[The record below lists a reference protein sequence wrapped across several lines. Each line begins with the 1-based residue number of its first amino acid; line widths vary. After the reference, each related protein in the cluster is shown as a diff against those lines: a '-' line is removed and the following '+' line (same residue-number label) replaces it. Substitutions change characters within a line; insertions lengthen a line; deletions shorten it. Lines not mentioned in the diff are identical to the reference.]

1 MERLTSK
8 QKIDP
13 NLKILENTPLK
24 PLTTI
29 GTGGPA
35 RFFLACASNE
45 DIIQGLQFA
54 KSRDLKVLVLGG
66 GSNVLISDD
75 GFQGLVLH
83 VATRGVSFDSGGR
96 VTASAGVKWSEF
108 VQSCIDRELSG
119 VETLAGIPGLV
130 GATPIQNVG
139 AYGQEVANVIEAVQT
154 IEKSTLIPRTFSA
167 KDCRFGYR
175 QSRFKADD
183 LDKFIITSVT
193 FRLSQTQ
200 EPEPRYEELKASLGL
215 DPAWQ
220 TATRSQR
227 LNLMSAH
234 VTKIRA
240 SKGMVIDP
248 RDPDTKSVGSFF
260 MNPVVPQPLK
270 EKVEG
275 IAAAEKLVRPFVAH
289 HVGNNLWKL
298 SAAWLIENSGINKGQ
313 ILAGAR
319 VSTKHVLA
327 LTNPG
332 HASTEDILNFAD
344 FITTKVEQKFGVRLE
359 REPVVVP

>member
-1 MERLTSK
+1 MESLTPK
-8 QKIDP
+8 QKIAL

-35 RFFLACASNE
+35 RFYLACASND
-45 DIIQGLQFA
+45 DIIEGLQFA
-54 KSRDLKVLVLGG
+54 KSKGLKVFVLGG

-75 GFQGLVLH
+75 GFQGLVLQ
-83 VATRGVSFDSGGR
+83 VATQGVSFDTDGR
-96 VTASAGVKWSEF
+96 VTVSAGVNWNEF
-108 VQSCIDRELSG
+108 VQASISKELTG

-139 AYGQEVANVIEAVQT
+139 AYGQEVANVIEVVQT
-154 IEKSTLIPRTFSA
+154 LEKSTLVPRVFSA

-175 QSRFKADD
+175 QSRFKAED

-200 EPEPRYEELKASLGL
+200 EPKPLYEELKASLGS

-220 TATRSQR
+220 RASRSEQI
-227 LNLMSAH
+227 NLMSAH
-234 VTKIRA
+234 VIRLRA

-248 RDPDTKSVGSFF
+248 KDPDTKSVGSFF
-260 MNPVVPQPLK
+260 MNPVVPQILK
-270 EKVEG
+270 EKVER
-275 IAAAEKLVRPFVAH
+275 IAAAEKSVRPFVAH

-298 SAAWLIENSGINKGQ
+298 SAAWLIESAGINKGQ

-332 HASTEDILNFAD
+332 HASTKDILDFAD

>member
-1 MERLTSK
+1 
-8 QKIDP
+8 
-13 NLKILENTPLK
+13 
-24 PLTTI
+24 
-29 GTGGPA
+29 
-35 RFFLACASNE
+35 
-45 DIIQGLQFA
+45 
-54 KSRDLKVLVLGG
+54 
-66 GSNVLISDD
+66 
-75 GFQGLVLH
+75 
-83 VATRGVSFDSGGR
+83 
-96 VTASAGVKWSEF
+96 
-108 VQSCIDRELSG
+108 
-119 VETLAGIPGLV
+119 
-130 GATPIQNVG
+130 
-139 AYGQEVANVIEAVQT
+139 VIEAVQT
-154 IEKSTLIPRTFSA
+154 IEKSTLLPRTFSA

-220 TATRSQR
+220 TATRVQR

-298 SAAWLIENSGINKGQ
+298 SAAWLIESSGINKGQ
-313 ILAGAR
+313 ILAGAK

-332 HASTEDILNFAD
+332 HASTKDILDFAD

>member
-1 MERLTSK
+1 M
-8 QKIDP
+8 
-13 NLKILENTPLK
+13 KILENIPLK

-35 RFFLACASNE
+35 RFFLACSSNQQ
-45 DIIQGLQFA
+45 IIEGLQFA
-54 KSRDLKVLVLGG
+54 NSKGLKVLILGG

-83 VATRGVSFDSGGR
+83 VATQGVSFDTNGR
-96 VTASAGVKWSEF
+96 VTANAGVNWSTF
-108 VQSCIDRELSG
+108 VQACCTRQLAGI
-119 VETLAGIPGLV
+119 ETLAGIPGLV

-139 AYGQEVANVIEAVQT
+139 AYGQEVANVIEAVHA
-154 IEKSTLIPRTFSA
+154 IEKSTLTSHTFSA

-193 FRLSQTQ
+193 FKLSETQ
-200 EPEPRYEELKASLGL
+200 EPKPLYEELKTSLRS
-215 DPAWQ
+215 DPTWQ
-220 TATRSQR
+220 TASRAEQI
-227 LNLMSAH
+227 NLMSAH
-234 VTKIRA
+234 VIKIRA
-240 SKGMVIDP
+240 SKGMVTDP
-248 RDPDTKSVGSFF
+248 KDPDTKSVGSFF
-260 MNPVVPQPLK
+260 MNPVVPQLLK

-275 IAAAEKLVRPFVAH
+275 IAAAEKSVRPFVAH
-289 HVGNNLWKL
+289 HVGNNFWKL
-298 SAAWLIENSGINKGQ
+298 SAAWLIESSGIKKGQ

-332 HASTEDILNFAD
+332 HASTKDILEFAD
-344 FITTKVEQKFGVRLE
+344 FIATAVDRKFGVRLE
-359 REPVVVP
+359 REPVFVG